1 MDNTTYQ
8 MTVLTALQ
16 ELYRKTIGYVPNL
29 VAAIIVVIIGWLIG
43 IFLSKAVQKLLEMIR
58 IDQLADSLGMKTLSS
73 RVGRDLSLSKFG
85 GWLVKWFFFLGSFFA
100 AAEILGLKQI
110 SNFLYTDVLSY
121 AGNVVM
127 AMAIL
132 LLGMLAAD
140 FFSGLVSSVVRA
152 SGLRT
157 ASALGAIT
165 RWAIVIFSVIAALA
179 QLRIATSFLQDL
191 FRAIVAMLAIAGGI
205 AFGLGGKDHARKVLE
220 NIEEDLTRKM

>member
-1 MDNTTYQ
+1 MENTTYQ
-8 MTVLTALQ
+8 MTVITSLE

-29 VAAIIVVIIGWLIG
+29 VAAIIVVIIGWLIA

-58 IDQLADSLGMKTLSS
+58 IDQLAESLGMKTLSM

-85 GWLVKWFFFLGSFFA
+85 GWLIKWFFFLGSFFA
-100 AAEILGLKQI
+100 AAEILGLEQI
-110 SNFLYTDVLSY
+110 SSFLYNDVLGY
-121 AGNVVM
+121 AGAVVM

-140 FFSGLVSSVVRA
+140 FFSGLVTSVVRA
-152 SGLRT
+152 SGLKT
-157 ASALGAIT
+157 ATALGTIT

-179 QLRIATSFLQDL
+179 QLRIATAFLQDL

-205 AFGLGGKDHARKVLE
+205 AFGLGGKDHAKKALDS
-220 NIEEDLTRKM
+220 IEEDLSQKS